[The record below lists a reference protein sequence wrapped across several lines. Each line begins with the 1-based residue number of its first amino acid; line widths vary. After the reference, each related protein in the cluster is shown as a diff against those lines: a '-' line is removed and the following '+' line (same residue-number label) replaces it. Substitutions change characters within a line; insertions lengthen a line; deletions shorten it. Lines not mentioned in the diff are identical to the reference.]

1 LCETLTDAEAVFGD
15 RPAAVA
21 RELTKRFETVERGNI
36 RTLAER
42 FAEQPPRGEI
52 TLLLG
57 PAEDEAVDDLDA
69 RLSDALASQS
79 VKDAAAVVAL
89 ATGLP
94 RKLVYARAL
103 ELAKGG
109 DTP

>member
-1 LCETLTDAEAVFGD
+1 
-15 RPAAVA
+15 VA
-21 RELTKRFETVERGNI
+21 RELTKRFETVERGSI
-36 RTLAER
+36 QALAER
-42 FAEQPPRGEI
+42 FAAQPPRGEI

-109 DTP
+109 GTPSS